1 MEVIL
6 WNSLT
11 VLLKVAFYAGFACAF
26 GALFQS
32 RLAQR
37 ISHTRDWHRANTI
50 IARAALLG
58 SALNLLLV
66 PIWFLV
72 CTGAMA
78 EEGIEGMLDT
88 DMLEMMWYSSIGDVA
103 LLKFIGFSILVA
115 LLVIQPKISSNNKLI
130 WDLSYLAG
138 LLILTFSFTLSGHGA
153 ELGLLDQILIATHA
167 FVMAWWFGTL
177 LPLIVACKED
187 SDKELHDVM
196 HRFGQQAMFMVSVL
210 LIAGLYVAIQ
220 LVGSFAALLNSGYGQ
235 VLLTKLVA
243 VTGIMLIA
251 AYHRFLLV
259 PSLKYENS
267 REKLS
272 KSISIEAVVA
282 LAILTITASLTSLV
296 GPES

>member
-1 MEVIL
+1 
-6 WNSLT
+6 
-11 VLLKVAFYAGFACAF
+11 
-26 GALFQS
+26 
-32 RLAQR
+32 
-37 ISHTRDWHRANTI
+37 
-50 IARAALLG
+50 
-58 SALNLLLV
+58 
-66 PIWFLV
+66 
-72 CTGAMA
+72 
-78 EEGIEGMLDT
+78 
-88 DMLEMMWYSSIGDVA
+88 
-103 LLKFIGFSILVA
+103 
-115 LLVIQPKISSNNKLI
+115 
-130 WDLSYLAG
+130 
-138 LLILTFSFTLSGHGA
+138 
-153 ELGLLDQILIATHA
+153 
-167 FVMAWWFGTL
+167 MAWWFGTL